1 MDLDLHDHLVQNQRE
16 SFFPYF
22 KNKKR
27 ISYKMGSICCSISG
41 SGPSIFSLVSDYKLA
56 EKIKLEIDK
65 ELEKMNI
72 KFNSY
77 LSTFGSKG
85 VRVI

>member
-1 MDLDLHDHLVQNQRE
+1 MKRSLNDHLVQNQRE
-16 SFFPYF
+16 NFYPYF
-22 KNKKR
+22 KKIKS
-27 ISYKMGSICCSISG
+27 ISKDLGSICCSISG
-41 SGPSIFSLVSDYKLA
+41 SGPSIFSLVGDYKLA

-65 ELEKMNI
+65 EFIKIDM

-77 LSTFGSKG
+77 LSTFGSQG